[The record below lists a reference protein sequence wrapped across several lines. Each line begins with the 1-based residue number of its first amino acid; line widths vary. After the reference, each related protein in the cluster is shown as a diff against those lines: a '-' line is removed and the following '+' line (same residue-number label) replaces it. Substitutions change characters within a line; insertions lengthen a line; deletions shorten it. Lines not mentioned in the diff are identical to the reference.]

1 MNSYSY
7 HLAKRFLSR
16 RNAEHLGQFPPVA
29 CFAFDA
35 ITLAIHLDGQ
45 YEKDEL
51 AFLATRVFPQLPGRA
66 ACLDIGA
73 NIGNHSLH
81 FARHFERVI
90 AFEPHPR
97 TYRLLA
103 CNAELMP
110 NVVPLNCGASAQAG
124 RISVHE
130 NPSNMGA
137 TSIGVAGDA
146 AGRRVQ
152 FELRRIDEVAEV
164 ASCEHIS
171 FVKIDVEGHELEAL
185 RGAEATLRRHRP
197 LIAMEVLG
205 KEVVGGSSPAVDYLR
220 SIGYACFYELAD
232 RSPWSRLPRP
242 LYKLV
247 RALLAL
253 ATGRR
258 PSGAK
263 RLLRVDALAP
273 RSYAMLL
280 CAVEPLANVEA
291 A

>member
-16 RNAEHLGQFPPVA
+16 RNAEHLGQYPPVA

-51 AFLATRVFPQLPGRA
+51 QFLAAQVFPKLASRA

-81 FARHFERVI
+81 FAQHFGRVI

-97 TYRLLA
+97 TFRLLA
-103 CNAELMP
+103 CNAELRP
-110 NVVPLNCGASAQAG
+110 NIVALNCGASAQAG
-124 RISVHE
+124 QITVHE
-130 NPSNMGA
+130 NLSNMGA

-164 ASCEHIS
+164 AACASIS

-185 RGAEATLRRHRP
+185 KGAEATLRRHRP

-205 KEVVGGSSPAVDYLR
+205 KELVGGSSPAVDYLKG
-220 SIGYACFYELAD
+220 IGYAYFYELAD
-232 RSPWSRLPRP
+232 RAPWGRLPRP
-242 LYKLV
+242 LYKVV
-247 RALLAL
+247 RTLLAL
-253 ATGRR
+253 VTGRR
-258 PSGAK
+258 PSRAK
-263 RLLRVDALAP
+263 RLLRVDTLQP

-280 CAVEPLANVEA
+280 CAVEPLADA
-291 A
+291 GKD